1 MTPTQETARVTK
13 ISKYQAY
20 RSRTKARAI
29 ELLGGRCSICG
40 FADERALRL
49 CHRVPLQRRRQGLS
63 KRALSSTDSHRAV
76 VRGDG
81 KGIRLLCANCS
92 VIASA
97 TDTSINVNIRSRRC
111 DGASCSRFTAATSGH
126 GDAGAFDVRPTHEHD
141 DARSGDEVSHPL
153 LLVVRHGRQTNQ
165 ARHWH
170 RRSTAPSRH
179 QPPSRSPRYCEA
191 REEMR
196 GPRDGSYQAYLHPR
210 NSHFSFQSLHAFTDA
225 MDEPLTACGLRWP
238 IRSGSIGGERW
249 RVARWRGQQRLR
261 R

>member
-1 MTPTQETARVTK
+1 MPCPRPIATGLSFGVTARASVCF
-13 ISKYQAY
+13 A
-20 RSRTKARAI
+20 RTAASSPAPRTRPSTSTSGQPQRA
-29 ELLGGRCSICG
+29 
-40 FADERALRL
+40 
-49 CHRVPLQRRRQGLS
+49 P
-63 KRALSSTDSHRAV
+63 
-76 VRGDG
+76 
-81 KGIRLLCANCS
+81 
-92 VIASA
+92 
-97 TDTSINVNIRSRRC
+97 RRC